1 MGGAPAPVVSGP
13 TQQELDQRQQQFN
26 VTTQLQRESQAQ
38 QMALQERQ
46 LALQQ
51 AAQARQLEA
60 QAREAQIADNA
71 SRRDTLLKRSTDLAA
86 QNDASLFGSMQQEQS
101 ALTSNAAN
109 TAKEKQKKTSATS
122 SADRTNLISSLTRAR
137 SIYG

>member
-13 TQQELDQRQQQFN
+13 SQQELDQRQQQFN

-38 QMALQERQ
+38 QMSLQQRQ
-46 LALQQ
+46 LELQQ
-51 AAQARQLEA
+51 AAQTRQLEA
-60 QAREAQIADNA
+60 QQREAQMADNA

-101 ALTSNAAN
+101 ALTANAAN
-109 TAKEKQKKTSATS
+109 TATEKQKKTSATS
-122 SADRTNLISSLTRAR
+122 SSDRSNLISSLTRAR